1 MSTSYGSL
9 KTFEE
14 SRQGSNTLKDPSTE
28 CSKTEITL
36 EQALENAGFKTRHV
50 LCLLALCVVVSGIY
64 SQLEANVLLGPE
76 LLCEWN
82 LSGAEEAFITS
93 SLSFGCA
100 FGSLAWGQV
109 GDKSGISVT
118 LLL

>member
-1 MSTSYGSL
+1 MSTDYGSF
-9 KTFEE
+9 KTIEE
-14 SRQGSNTLKDPSTE
+14 SKQGSKTLNDDSADY
-28 CSKTEITL
+28 SRTEITL
-36 EQALENAGFKTRHV
+36 EEALENAGFKTRHV
-50 LCLLALCVVVSGIY
+50 LCLLPLCVVVSGIY

-100 FGSLAWGQV
+100 FGSLAWGQA